1 MVRLT
6 GNTTDNAVA
15 TTVGGDYRISN
26 RAITLKSIGAYVDT
40 AGTTGT
46 MTIDVNEAGTTIMT
60 TNKITLDTTEKSSE
74 TAATAPALTDTAI
87 AADAII
93 TFDVDAIHTTAAKG
107 LLCGLTMY
115 MLK

>member
-60 TNKITLDTTEKSSE
+60 TNKITLDTTEN
-74 TAATAPALTDTAI
+74 
-87 AADAII
+87 
-93 TFDVDAIHTTAAKG
+93 
-107 LLCGLTMY
+107 LLKQL
-115 MLK
+115 LLLLL